1 MHQIV
6 NRFCSCGGRGSA
18 FALDGYTDDGGHV
31 VRFGFEMRPVA
42 RPDGLIDLLFS
53 TKIEISHI
61 PKQTVRF
68 ER

>member
-18 FALDGYTDDGGHV
+18 IAFNGYTDNGGHA
-31 VRFGFEMRPVA
+31 VRFGFEIRPVA
-42 RPDGLIDLLFS
+42 RPDRLINLLS
-53 TKIEISHI
+53 PSKVEISHI